1 MCLNRVAGVR
11 CWIALAAVLAW
22 LWPRVG
28 AGPVSSDPSV
38 ASNATPARVLQEPP
52 LEWIMAGRHV
62 YERQCLVCHG
72 KWGDGRGELSVGMVP
87 KPRRLTS
94 GVFKYRST
102 PSGFLP
108 TDADLERSIR
118 TGVAGT
124 SMPSFAALP
133 DRDVRSVVTYLK
145 TLSSRWRKAT
155 HYAASVRLPSP
166 PEWMEDPGRR
176 EFHARNGATLFAS
189 LCAPCHGIDGAGKGP
204 AAASLEDQW
213 GEPSPPTDLRQP
225 LSRSGPDW
233 IDLYRTLTTGL
244 DGTPMAS
251 FAETTTEGDRWDLVA
266 FIRARKE
273 ELQKGTKP

>member
-1 MCLNRVAGVR
+1 MHWNRVAWVR
-11 CWIALAAVLAW
+11 RWIALAVALGSF
-22 LWPRVG
+22 LPRPE
-28 AGPVSSDPSV
+28 AGPSSVEALV
-38 ASNATPARVLQEPP
+38 ASNAIPTAVPSEPP
-52 LEWIMAGRHV
+52 IEWIMAGRHV

-94 GVFKYRST
+94 GLFKYRST

-108 TDADLERSIR
+108 TDADLERTLR

-133 DRDVRSVVTYLK
+133 DREVRSVIAYLK
-145 TLSSRWRKAT
+145 TVSSRWRKAT
-155 HYAASVRLPSP
+155 NYAASVRLPSP

-176 EFHARNGATLFAS
+176 KTHQNDGAKIFAH
-189 LCAPCHGIDGAGKGP
+189 LCAPCHGMDAAGKGP
-204 AAASLEDQW
+204 AAAQLEDSW
-213 GEPSPPTDLRQP
+213 GEPCPPTDLRQS

-244 DGTPMAS
+244 DGTPMPS
-251 FAETTTEGDRWDLVA
+251 FAETTTDQDRWDLVA
-266 FIRARKE
+266 FIRARRE
-273 ELQKGTKP
+273 EFQKGATP

>member
-1 MCLNRVAGVR
+1 MHWNRVAWLR
-11 CWIALAAVLAW
+11 RWIAFAAILGGFLPCLGADPTAVNAPVAPTANLAVVL
-22 LWPRVG
+22 P
-28 AGPVSSDPSV
+28 
-38 ASNATPARVLQEPP
+38 EPP

-108 TDADLERSIR
+108 TDGDLERTLR

-133 DRDVRSVVTYLK
+133 DRDIRSVIAYLK
-145 TLSSRWRKAT
+145 TVSSRWRKAT
-155 HYAASVRLPSP
+155 NYTAAVRLPSP
-166 PEWMEDPGRR
+166 PKWMEDPERR
-176 EFHARNGATLFAS
+176 ASHRRNGATVFAN
-189 LCAPCHGIDGAGKGP
+189 LCAPCHGMDADGKGP
-204 AAASLEDQW
+204 AAAQLEDAW
-213 GEPSPPTDLRQP
+213 GDPSPPTDLRQD

-244 DGTPMAS
+244 DGTPMPS
-251 FAETTTEGDRWDLVA
+251 FAETTTEEDRWDLVA
-266 FIRARKE
+266 FIRGRKE
-273 ELQKGTKP
+273 EFQKSTRP